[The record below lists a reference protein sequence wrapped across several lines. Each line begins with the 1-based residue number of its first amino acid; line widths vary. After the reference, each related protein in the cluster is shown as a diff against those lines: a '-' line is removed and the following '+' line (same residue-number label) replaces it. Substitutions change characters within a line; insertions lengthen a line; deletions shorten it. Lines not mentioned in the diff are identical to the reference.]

1 MTPSM
6 SQPVKRETLIF
17 WLYPVCAGICIFL
30 SFQRYRFWP
39 AIFLLPFFLNGMRS
53 LPLKKKL
60 FSYWIMAVVTNLGGF
75 GWIRSVGVDFGGLSL
90 PLAWGLVI
98 LFSLFN
104 NLNFVAWAY
113 LERVFGEKLNPVAT
127 AALFCVAEQ
136 MNPQVFPW
144 YLGTALDS
152 LLIFYQTADIWG
164 VFGLSFVIVALI
176 HLPWWLWE
184 NWKDLWPKKRGALLG
199 HCVFVFF
206 LLGYGN
212 WALNHYDNTARS
224 DRKSVGISLVQSNTA
239 MEKFYG
245 ASLSPADRLE
255 EFLNLVAFS
264 RDAVAKHSGKVDLL
278 VWPEGAVHFP
288 ILNSHRIFDP
298 ISELAREANVSI
310 AAGSVELDKSGGE
323 RKIYNTQFV
332 LNPKGEVE
340 GKYRKIQLLA
350 FGEYIP
356 LLDTMPFLQSLLPQ
370 TISHF
375 TPGTRKPLFRLRED
389 VRWLPLICYEDIIFG
404 FIAGFDHEKA
414 DFIVNTTNDGWFGR
428 TDASYLHMQMA
439 RPRSV
444 EFRKPMVR
452 ALNTGSSQI
461 IDSAG
466 RIISKE
472 TTLYTRDAINVTL
485 NLPRTPPHTIY
496 AIVGN
501 IPAYLLIL
509 VVVCLWLKKEILARR

>member
-1 MTPSM
+1 
-6 SQPVKRETLIF
+6 
-17 WLYPVCAGICIFL
+17 LYPVCGGICIFL

-90 PLAWGLVI
+90 PLAWGLVL
-98 LFSLFN
+98 LFSLLN

-113 LERVFGEKLNPVAT
+113 LERVFGERLTPVAT
-127 AALFCVAEQ
+127 AALFCVVEQ
-136 MNPQVFPW
+136 LNPQVFPW

-152 LLIFYQTADIWG
+152 VLVFYQTADIWG
-164 VFGLSFVIVALI
+164 VFGLSFVLVVLT
-176 HLPWWLWE
+176 HLPWWIWE
-184 NWKDLWPKKRGALLG
+184 NRHGLWPEKRIVFLG
-199 HCVFVFF
+199 HAAFVLF
-206 LLGYGN
+206 LLGYGS
-212 WALNHYDNTARS
+212 WALQHYGNSARPGQ
-224 DRKSVGISLVQSNTA
+224 KSVGISLVQSNTT

-245 ASLSPADRLE
+245 ASRSPADRLQ
-255 EFLNLVAFS
+255 EFLKLVAFS
-264 RDAVAKHSGKVDLL
+264 KDAVAKHPGKVDLL

-298 ISELAREANVSI
+298 IADLAREAHISV
-310 AAGSVELDKSGGE
+310 AAGSVELEKDTGGG

-332 LNPKGEVE
+332 LDSKGEVA

-356 LLDTMPFLQSLLPQ
+356 LVDLIPALQALLPQ
-370 TISHF
+370 TISQF
-375 TPGTRKPLFRLRED
+375 TRGTEKPVFRLRDD
-389 VRWLPLICYEDIIFG
+389 VHWLPLICYEDIIFG
-404 FIAGFDHEKA
+404 FIAGFDHQQA

-439 RPRSV
+439 RPRAV

-472 TTLYTRDAINVTL
+472 TGLYTRDALNITL
-485 NLPRTPPHTIY
+485 NLPPKPPRTLY
-496 AIVGN
+496 SVVGN

-509 VVVCLWLKKEILARR
+509 VVVGLWLKKEISARR